1 MISKNII
8 KSHRNKSQPLKT
20 SQWQA
25 EKMQYLDKQIMIP
38 TANKIIPLLLIL
50 VFPNLSF
57 SQTIINKLDRD
68 KRTKENKEMIC
79 EMESLFQ
86 KIASEYQLDFN
97 KSDTLF
103 IIHGQDITSGSGY
116 GYVWNM
122 NLKVQYINR
131 PNWQHSKIKNTVL
144 TVNIKNDSTTWY
156 EFDGLI
162 PLIENWDTTGINQY
176 VDKHDQ
182 VLGSIYTWSIIR
194 LIKQN
199 KNYHLDQIKIREFG
213 MLRKQSQPLTRTIKC
228 ICLSRFL

>member
-1 MISKNII
+1 M
-8 KSHRNKSQPLKT
+8 
-20 SQWQA
+20 
-25 EKMQYLDKQIMIP
+25 DKQILIQSSIR
-38 TANKIIPLLLIL
+38 IILLILIL

-68 KRTKENKEMIC
+68 KSTRKNKEMIC
-79 EMESLFQ
+79 EMETLFQ

-122 NLKVQYINR
+122 NLMVQYINR
-131 PNWQHSKIKNTVL
+131 PNWQNSKIINSVL

-162 PLIENWDTTGINQY
+162 PLIENWDTTEINQY
-176 VDKHDQ
+176 VYKHDQ

-199 KNYHLDQIKIREFG
+199 KNYQLDQINIRKFG
-213 MLRKQSQPLTRTIKC
+213 MLRKQSLPLTRTIQ
-228 ICLSRFL
+228 